1 MSWQVQEAKQRFSE
15 VVRLAVDDGPQVIT
29 RHGVDVVV
37 ILDMNEY
44 RHLTGAG
51 ADFKDFL
58 RRGPAFDELDI
69 ERSTGRARVVELV
82 DEDG

>member
-1 MSWQVQEAKQRFSE
+1 MSWQLQEAKQRFSE
-15 VVRLAVDDGPQVIT
+15 VVRRAVDDGPQIIS

-37 ILDMNEY
+37 IMDMNEY

-58 RRGPAFDELDI
+58 RTGPTFEELGI
-69 ERSTGRARVVELV
+69 ERSDAPSRVVALGE
-82 DEDG
+82 